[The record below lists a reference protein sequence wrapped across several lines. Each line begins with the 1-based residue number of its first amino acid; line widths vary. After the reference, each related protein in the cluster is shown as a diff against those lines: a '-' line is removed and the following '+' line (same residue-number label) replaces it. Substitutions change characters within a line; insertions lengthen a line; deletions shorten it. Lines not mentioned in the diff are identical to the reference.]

1 MAQNRIFGLLKRIK
15 SLVLSENS
23 VKSKYLRPLNVQ
35 LKLSIRQKFWL
46 LTHFSPLLHFYT
58 PWKHQETF
66 GFLTF
71 SGVKEMEHWVK
82 MGWGPKCSQSIR
94 VEYSL
99 ILSISWLARCM
110 RDRHNERTKQIQL
123 FWNEHARAC
132 SQPIRFWY
140 SLRPIIVNHSQS
152 FFVRI

>member
-35 LKLSIRQKFWL
+35 LKLSIWQKFWL

-110 RDRHNERTKQIQL
+110 RIGIMKEPNRSSYFEMNMP
-123 FWNEHARAC
+123 EHA
-132 SQPIRFWY
+132 
-140 SLRPIIVNHSQS
+140 LSQS
-152 FFVRI
+152 DFGIL

>member
-1 MAQNRIFGLLKRIK
+1 M
-15 SLVLSENS
+15 
-23 VKSKYLRPLNVQ
+23 YLRPLNVQ
-35 LKLSIRQKFWL
+35 LKLSIWQKFWL

-71 SGVKEMEHWVK
+71 SGVIEMEHWVK

-94 VEYSL
+94 AEYSL
-99 ILSISWLARCM
+99 ILISLGWL
-110 RDRHNERTKQIQL
+110 DVWEIGINERTKQSQL

-132 SQPIRFWY
+132 SQPVRFWY
-140 SLRPIIVNHSQS
+140 SLRPIIVNIVNHFS
-152 FFVRI
+152 FVFSPKTRRYPLFRGFTVFD

>member
-35 LKLSIRQKFWL
+35 LKLSIWQKFWL
-46 LTHFSPLLHFYT
+46 LTHFRPLLHFYT

-71 SGVKEMEHWVK
+71 SGVIEMEHWVK

-99 ILSISWLARCM
+99 ILNISWLARCM
-110 RDRHNERTKQIQL
+110 RDRHQWKDQTEPVILKWTCQSMLSANQIL
-123 FWNEHARAC
+123 VFFKA
-132 SQPIRFWY
+132 
-140 SLRPIIVNHSQS
+140 NHS
-152 FFVRI
+152 

>member
-15 SLVLSENS
+15 SLVLSENN
-23 VKSKYLRPLNVQ
+23 VKSMYLRALNVQ
-35 LKLSIRQKFWL
+35 LKLSIWQKFWL
-46 LTHFSPLLHFYT
+46 LTHFRPLLHFYT

-99 ILSISWLARCM
+99 ILISLGWL
-110 RDRHNERTKQIQL
+110 DVWEIGINERTKQSQL